1 MNLRGIAN
9 SFTKA
14 INPNTD
20 GVFKVSTGS
29 VTLSSGKRSP
39 NYNEVPVTV
48 QLQELS
54 TTDLRQIDAVN
65 IQGILKT
72 AYLNGNFNGVN
83 RPEQKGGD
91 ILVVNN
97 QEWLVVK
104 VPELWPDW
112 CRVIINLQRA
122 SP

>member
-9 SFTKA
+9 SITQA
-14 INPNTD
+14 INPNTE
-20 GVFKVSTGS
+20 GVFRINTGFTTLPGGKKVPSYS
-29 VTLSSGKRSP
+29 
-39 NYNEVPVTV
+39 EVDVTV
-48 QLQELS
+48 QMQELS
-54 TTDLRQIDAVN
+54 TTDLRQIDAIN

-91 ILVVNN
+91 ILVVNG
-97 QEWLVVK
+97 QQWLVVK

-112 CRVIINLQRA
+112 CRVIVNLQR

>member
-9 SFTKA
+9 GLTSR
-14 INPNTD
+14 INPNVA
-20 GVFKVSTGS
+20 GIFQVNTGFT
-29 VTLSSGKRSP
+29 TLPGGKRVPS
-39 NYNEVPVTV
+39 YNNVDVSV
-48 QLQELS
+48 QFQELS
-54 TTDLRQIDAVN
+54 STDLKQIDAVN
-65 IQGILKT
+65 IQGILRS

-91 ILVVNN
+91 ILLVGNDK
-97 QEWLVVK
+97 WLVVK

-112 CRVIINLQRA
+112 CRVIVNLQR

>member
-9 SFTKA
+9 RATST
-14 INPNTD
+14 INPNVP
-20 GVFKVSTGS
+20 GVFQVNTGF
-29 VTLSSGKRSP
+29 TTPPGGKRVPS
-39 NYNEVPVTV
+39 YNSVDVIV

-54 TTDLRQIDAVN
+54 STDLRQVDSVN
-65 IQGILKT
+65 IQGILRS

-91 ILVVNN
+91 ILMIG
-97 QEWLVVK
+97 EEKWLVVK

-112 CRVIINLQRA
+112 CRVIINLQR
-122 SP
+122 ST

>member
-9 SFTKA
+9 GLTSR
-14 INPNTD
+14 INPNVA
-20 GVFKVSTGS
+20 GVFQVNTGFT
-29 VTLSSGKRSP
+29 TLPGGKRIQS
-39 NYNEVPVTV
+39 YNNVDVSV
-48 QLQELS
+48 QFQELS
-54 TTDLRQIDAVN
+54 STDLKQIDAVN
-65 IQGILKT
+65 IQGILRS

-91 ILVVNN
+91 ILLVGNDK
-97 QEWLVVK
+97 WLVVK

-112 CRVIINLQRA
+112 CRVIVNLQR

>member
-9 SFTKA
+9 RATST
-14 INPNTD
+14 INPNVQ
-20 GVFKVSTGS
+20 GVFQVNTGF
-29 VTLSSGKRSP
+29 TTIPGGKRVPS
-39 NYNEVPVTV
+39 YNSVNVIV

-54 TTDLRQIDAVN
+54 STDLRQVDSVN
-65 IQGILKT
+65 IQGILRS

-91 ILVVNN
+91 ILMIG
-97 QEWLVVK
+97 EEKWLVVK

-112 CRVIINLQRA
+112 CRVIINLQR
-122 SP
+122 ST

>member
-1 MNLRGIAN
+1 MNLRSIAN
-9 SFTKA
+9 RLTSS
-14 INPNTD
+14 INPNVS
-20 GVFKVSTGS
+20 GVFQINTGFT
-29 VTLSSGKRSP
+29 TLPGGKREPS
-39 NYNEVPVTV
+39 YNSVDVTV

-54 TTDLRQIDAVN
+54 STDLKQVDSIN
-65 IQGILKT
+65 IQGILRS

-91 ILVVNN
+91 ILMIGA
-97 QEWLVVK
+97 EKWLVVK

-122 SP
+122 S

>member
-9 SFTKA
+9 RATST
-14 INPNTD
+14 INPNVA
-20 GVFKVSTGS
+20 GVFQVNTGFT
-29 VTLSSGKRSP
+29 TLPGGKRVPS
-39 NYNEVPVTV
+39 YNSVDVTV

-54 TTDLRQIDAVN
+54 STDLRQVDSVN
-65 IQGILKT
+65 IQGILRS

-91 ILVVNN
+91 ILMIGA
-97 QEWLVVK
+97 EKWLVVK

-112 CRVIINLQRA
+112 IKVIICRQVVT
-122 SP
+122 

>member
-9 SFTKA
+9 RATST
-14 INPNTD
+14 INPNVP
-20 GVFKVSTGS
+20 GVFQVNTGF
-29 VTLSSGKRSP
+29 TTIQGGKRVPS
-39 NYNEVPVTV
+39 YNSVDVIV

-54 TTDLRQIDAVN
+54 STDLRQVDSVN
-65 IQGILKT
+65 IQGILRS

-91 ILVVNN
+91 ILMIG
-97 QEWLVVK
+97 EEKWLVVK

-112 CRVIINLQRA
+112 CRVIINLQR
-122 SP
+122 ST

>member
-9 SFTKA
+9 RATST
-14 INPNTD
+14 INPNVP
-20 GVFKVSTGS
+20 GVFQVNTEFTTIPG
-29 VTLSSGKRSP
+29 GKRVPS
-39 NYNEVPVTV
+39 YNSVNVIV

-54 TTDLRQIDAVN
+54 STDLRQVDSVN
-65 IQGILKT
+65 IQGILRS

-91 ILVVNN
+91 ILMIG
-97 QEWLVVK
+97 EEKWLVVK

-112 CRVIINLQRA
+112 CRVIINLQR
-122 SP
+122 ST

>member
-9 SFTKA
+9 GLTSR
-14 INPNTD
+14 INPNVA
-20 GVFKVSTGS
+20 GVFQFNTGFT
-29 VTLSSGKRSP
+29 TLPGGKRIQS
-39 NYNEVPVTV
+39 YNNVDVSV
-48 QLQELS
+48 QFQELS
-54 TTDLRQIDAVN
+54 STDLKQIDAVN
-65 IQGILKT
+65 IQGILRS

-91 ILVVNN
+91 ILLVGNDK
-97 QEWLVVK
+97 WLVVK

-112 CRVIINLQRA
+112 CRVIVNLQR

>member
-1 MNLRGIAN
+1 MNLRGMAN
-9 SFTKA
+9 RATST
-14 INPNTD
+14 INPNVP
-20 GVFKVSTGS
+20 GVFQVNTGFT
-29 VTLSSGKRSP
+29 TLPGGKRVPS
-39 NYNEVPVTV
+39 YNSVDVIV

-54 TTDLRQIDAVN
+54 STDLRQVDSVN
-65 IQGILKT
+65 IQGILRS

-91 ILVVNN
+91 ILMIG
-97 QEWLVVK
+97 EEKWLVVK

-112 CRVIINLQRA
+112 CRVIINLQR

>member
-9 SFTKA
+9 RATRT
-14 INPNTD
+14 INPNVE
-20 GVFKVSTGS
+20 GVFKVNTGFTTQPGGGRVPS
-29 VTLSSGKRSP
+29 YTD
-39 NYNEVPVTV
+39 VPVTV

-54 TTDLRQIDAVN
+54 STDLRQIDAVN
-65 IQGILKT
+65 IQGILRS

-91 ILVVNN
+91 ILMIGT
-97 QEWLVVK
+97 EKWLVVK

-112 CRVIINLQRA
+112 CRVIVNLQR
-122 SP
+122 S

>member
-9 SFTKA
+9 RATST
-14 INPNTD
+14 INPNVA
-20 GVFKVSTGS
+20 GVFQVNTGFT
-29 VTLSSGKRSP
+29 TLPGGKRVPS
-39 NYNEVPVTV
+39 YNSVDVTV

-54 TTDLRQIDAVN
+54 STDLRQVDSVN
-65 IQGILKT
+65 IQGILRS

-91 ILVVNN
+91 ILMIGT
-97 QEWLVVK
+97 EKWLVVK

-112 CRVIINLQRA
+112 IKVIICRQVVT
-122 SP
+122 

>member
-9 SFTKA
+9 RATST
-14 INPNTD
+14 INPNVP
-20 GVFKVSTGS
+20 GVFQVNTGFTTLPGGTRVPSYNS
-29 VTLSSGKRSP
+29 VD
-39 NYNEVPVTV
+39 VIV

-54 TTDLRQIDAVN
+54 STDLRQVDSVN
-65 IQGILKT
+65 IQGILRS

-91 ILVVNN
+91 ILMIG
-97 QEWLVVK
+97 EEKWLVVK

-112 CRVIINLQRA
+112 CRVIINLQR
-122 SP
+122 ST

>member
-9 SFTKA
+9 RATST
-14 INPNTD
+14 INPNVS
-20 GVFKVSTGS
+20 GVFQVNTGFT
-29 VTLSSGKRSP
+29 TLPGGKRVPS
-39 NYNEVPVTV
+39 YNSVDVTV

-54 TTDLRQIDAVN
+54 STDLRQVDSVN
-65 IQGILKT
+65 IQGILRS

-91 ILVVNN
+91 ILMIG
-97 QEWLVVK
+97 EEKWLVVK

-112 CRVIINLQRA
+112 CRVIINLQR
-122 SP
+122 ST